1 MDDKKTFFGLA
12 IDPLHVGT
20 GGYRLGRVDNTI
32 VRDPGTDLPKV
43 PGSSISGVC
52 RNYAIYGL
60 SPEEA
65 EPALAC
71 ARHPDEKKVRNNC
84 GKCIICQTFGFAS
97 GKDKTS
103 QMGLIRFFDGEIL
116 AFPVA
121 TMAGPVWV
129 TTPGILARHGVAA
142 PISPSNNGLIIS
154 TGFDVTVEKLNLGWL
169 YLPCTRADIPFPVP
183 DTADTPFIAGIKKQL
198 VIAPEYLFSE
208 IVNNN
213 LEVRTSVSIDFDTG
227 AAKSGA
233 LFTYE
238 AIPRGAL
245 LAFDLVVD
253 AYRCTGAL
261 PAEKVWKVAG
271 LGLERFQLL
280 GLGGMNTR
288 GFGRIKVI
296 NQEV

>member
-1 MDDKKTFFGLA
+1 MDEKRTFYGLA

-32 VRDPGTDLPKV
+32 VRDPGSNLPKI

-71 ARHPDEKKVRNNC
+71 ARHKDEKMVRNNC
-84 GKCIICQTFGFAS
+84 GKCLICRTFGFAS
-97 GKDKTS
+97 GKDKTN
-103 QMGLIRFFDGEIL
+103 QMGLIRFFDAAIL

-129 TTPGILARHGVAA
+129 TTAGILANH
-142 PISPSNNGLIIS
+142 
-154 TGFDVTVEKLNLGWL
+154 GFDVPAQPGSDELITSFEVPGGKLNLGWL
-169 YLPCTRADIPFPVP
+169 YLPCNRQDVPFPVLNV
-183 DTADTPFIAGIKKQL
+183 TDTPQVDIIKSRL

-227 AAKSGA
+227 AAKKGA

-238 AIPRGAL
+238 AIPRATMV
-245 LAFDLVVD
+245 AFDVVVD
-253 AYRCTGAL
+253 DYRCTEAL
-261 PAEKVWKVAG
+261 PAKKVWKVVE

-288 GFGRIKVI
+288 GFGRIKVL
-296 NQEV
+296 NP